1 MVLAPPLTPPLPLPG
16 DTIATATA
24 DSVDVRRYL
33 ALVAAATER
42 LMTADDP
49 AAMIDSLFAL
59 IRDELQLDVFFHFR
73 RDGGATRLEAWG
85 GLTRAERHAAA
96 MLDVESSACGQ
107 VMRERRTL
115 HLTDVQG
122 NAETRTSYVRSL
134 GVEVYLCM
142 PLLHGDEVLG
152 TLGFGRRTAR
162 PFDEEERRLL
172 LLLCHYAALAQH
184 RLRIEEALRHGIDT
198 QARLLAELNHRVR
211 NALQV
216 AIGLVSHE
224 VRSAVEPTARTALS
238 RAAERL
244 QVLASAHRPL
254 YATADPGLVD
264 LPALFG
270 DVITQLR
277 GDVPAG
283 TIHAPLPLAVPIERA
298 VAAAL
303 LLDALLEGG
312 VALPRITLQAVDRDG
327 NEKLIISFQGSGWG
341 HVAAVAEQNRLVV
354 RLCHQLRAT
363 LTNEDDECLILV
375 MPHDGDE
382 YGHGCAHR

>member
-1 MVLAPPLTPPLPLPG
+1 MPLPG
-16 DTIATATA
+16 EATGTVATGSA
-24 DSVDVRRYL
+24 DARRYL
-33 ALVAAATER
+33 SLVAAATDR
-42 LMTADDP
+42 LMAADDP
-49 AAMIDSLFAL
+49 GAMIDSLFAL

-73 RDGGATRLEAWG
+73 RDGDAVRLETSG
-85 GLTRAERHAAA
+85 GLTRAERLAAVD
-96 MLDVESSACGQ
+96 LDVGSSACGQ

-115 HLTDVQG
+115 HLTDIQTSG
-122 NAETRTSYVRSL
+122 AADTAFMRTL

-142 PLLHGDEVLG
+142 PLLHGADLLG
-152 TLGFGRRTAR
+152 TLGFGRRAPL

-224 VRSAVEPTARTALS
+224 GREAAEPATRAALM

-270 DVITQLR
+270 DVIAQLR
-277 GDVPAG
+277 GDAPIVPIIG
-283 TIHAPLPLAVPIERA
+283 EEPVAVPIERA

-303 LLDALLEGG
+303 LLDALMAEGLA
-312 VALPRITLQAVDRDG
+312 VPRIGFAVTGQAG
-327 NEKLIISFQGSGWG
+327 NEMLRISFHAGGWG
-341 HVAAVAEQNRLVV
+341 RIADLADRNRLVA

-363 LTNEDDECLILV
+363 LTNEDDGCLILV
-375 MPHDGDE
+375 MPHDG
-382 YGHGCAHR
+382 GAHGVRHTFR